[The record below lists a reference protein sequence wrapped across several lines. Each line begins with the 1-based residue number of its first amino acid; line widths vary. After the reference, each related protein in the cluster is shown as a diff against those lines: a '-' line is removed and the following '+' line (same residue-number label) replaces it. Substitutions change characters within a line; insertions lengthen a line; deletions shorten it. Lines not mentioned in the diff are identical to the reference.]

1 MRKFA
6 WLTSFLLIAL
16 MSMGMMLSTPMSV
29 SAIGEVTPTPDPDAE
44 VEETADEIDVD
55 ELIDEGLVDIQ
66 NGDFRSALAK
76 MDIVIEFDESVSFA
90 FVIRGIA
97 NSQLGFA
104 DDAIEDFTSAIDLE
118 PWQADFYLFRGDVAV
133 NDGALVEALLDYEQA
148 ISINPFSV
156 DSYLRR
162 ANVNYELGDSTAGDV
177 DDLIARALGALG
189 NGDVMSAL
197 GFLDE
202 AIDTGEGLESLGQA
216 YYIRAFANGNLGD
229 VDAQLEDYESAL
241 EANPNLHII
250 YLARG
255 IYFREEGDI
264 GAAGKDFYDRITI
277 HGTETVNDEMEIGDT
292 LEVEMAYRRI
302 VEITFDGKE
311 GQEISIAASDFGG
324 AIVDPLITLLDPDGN
339 PIAGDDDFGGGLDS
353 LIDDFELPDDG
364 TYTLLVS
371 HAEGGYDFGFNGIV
385 EVEITEE

>member
-6 WLTSFLLIAL
+6 WFASFLFLAGI
-16 MSMGMMLSTPMSV
+16 SMGILLFTPISV
-29 SAIGEVTPTPDPDAE
+29 AAIGEVTPTPDPDAA
-44 VEETADEIDVD
+44 VEEPLEDIDV
-55 ELIDEGLVDIQ
+55 EALVDEGLSDIQ

-76 MDIVIEFDESVSFA
+76 MDVVIEFDDTVSLA
-90 FVIRGIA
+90 YVIRGIA

-104 DDAIEDFTSAIDLE
+104 DDATDDFTMAIDLE
-118 PWQADFYLFRGDVAV
+118 PWNADYYQLRGDVAFS
-133 NDGALVEALLDYEQA
+133 DGALVDALLDYDQV
-148 ISINPFSV
+148 IRINGFSSV
-156 DSYLRR
+156 AYLRR
-162 ANVNYELGDSTAGDV
+162 SNTNYGLGDSTAGDV
-177 DDLIARALGALG
+177 DDFIARALSALG

-202 AIDTGEGLESLGQA
+202 AIDIGEGLESLGNA

-229 VDAQLEDYESAL
+229 SDAQLEDYEAAL
-241 EANPNLHII
+241 DANPNLHIV

-255 IYFREEGDI
+255 IYFRENGDI

-277 HGTETVNDEMEIGDT
+277 HGAETVTEEMVIGDT
-292 LEVEMAYRRI
+292 LEVQMAYRRV
-302 VEITFDGKE
+302 VEITFDGKA

-324 AIVDPLITLLDPDGN
+324 AVVDPLMTLLDPDGN
-339 PIAGDDDFGGGLDS
+339 PIAGDDDFGGGLNA
-353 LIDDFELPDDG
+353 LIDGFELPEDG

-371 HAEGGYDFGFNGIV
+371 HAEGGYNFGFNGIV